1 MENNLDYTPEEIQK
15 MIEKAQ
21 AELQA
26 KLDAMTPEERR
37 QAELKAKQAIEEDAA
52 HMQSIL
58 YDANRIAGK
67 NAPEKEKLCPNC
79 GAPAGEGNFCAY
91 CGSQLK

>member
-1 MENNLDYTPEEIQK
+1 MENNLDNTPEEIQK

-52 HMQSIL
+52 LMQSIL

>member
-1 MENNLDYTPEEIQK
+1 
-15 MIEKAQ
+15 
-21 AELQA
+21 
-26 KLDAMTPEERR
+26 MTPEERR

-67 NAPEKEKLCPNC
+67 NAPEKEKLCTNC

>member
-58 YDANRIAGK
+58 YDANRIAGE

>member
-15 MIEKAQ
+15 MIKKAQ

-67 NAPEKEKLCPNC
+67 NATEKEKLCPNC
-79 GAPAGEGNFCAY
+79 GAPVGEGNFCAY

>member
-1 MENNLDYTPEEIQK
+1 MENNLDNTPEEIQK

-26 KLDAMTPEERR
+26 KLDAMPPEERR

-52 HMQSIL
+52 LMQSIL

-79 GAPAGEGNFCAY
+79 GAPAGEGNSCAY